1 MTLRNWNRCWL
12 HIVQTIKLC
21 TYQSTLDVLH
31 LLQKLSSIY
40 GYKVNLSKSLLFPL
54 NNLARQITYENLPF
68 KIENNKFTY
77 LGIVM
82 GSTEA
87 IFLYNY
93 RSIYD
98 RFKMDLDGWSEPE
111 PFSLAGRMNA
121 VKMTVMPSFLFLLQM
136 IPFFS
141 QSLILLSWIA
151 LSPRSYGIK
160 KLHE

>member
-1 MTLRNWNRCWL
+1 
-12 HIVQTIKLC
+12 
-21 TYQSTLDVLH
+21 
-31 LLQKLSSIY
+31 
-40 GYKVNLSKSLLFPL
+40 
-54 NNLARQITYENLPF
+54 
-68 KIENNKFTY
+68 
-77 LGIVM
+77 M